1 MNTHTQQGQSK
12 QEVNLSD
19 RARKVYGS
27 ATAAAAAN
35 DSANRGSAGVGSA
48 EGGRGEGKKR
58 GRPAK
63 SDASESG
70 KRPKCHDAGGASHS
84 SAGGARV
91 GEVNGGSALGAK
103 KELTME
109 EKKKAAQEIMARNI
123 QERLGL
129 TMEQFAAN
137 YKASSA
143 DEKKALYDSVA

>member
-12 QEVNLSD
+12 HEVNLSD

-35 DSANRGSAGVGSA
+35 DSVNRSRA
-48 EGGRGEGKKR
+48 EGGKGEGKKR

-70 KRPKCHDAGGASHS
+70 KRPKCHDAEGASHS
-84 SAGGARV
+84 SAGEARV
-91 GEVNGGSALGAK
+91 GDVNGGSATGAK

-109 EKKKAAQEIMARNI
+109 EKKRAAQEIMARNI